1 MKLTPGSVARAYRD
15 GEGSPVGTYEVPR
28 DEDEVLVIRDL
39 APGAYEVRDECGK
52 SHRFLVEV
60 GEESVRIEGQPVHKD
75 TIAPD
80 ARNVEGA
87 AGSARYDE
95 DPGEVVN
102 APGSAVAQEVREAV
116 TKLPPDEQRL
126 HGLPV
131 PDPVL
136 PPEAADDD
144 GDDEPA
150 AEDDEPT

>member
-116 TKLPPDEQRL
+116 AQLPASEQRL

-131 PDPVL
+131 PH
-136 PPEAADDD
+136 
-144 GDDEPA
+144 DDEP
-150 AEDDEPT
+150 EGDVEPEPEGEKS